1 LFGSKFFAEAEYGG
15 NGVNIQHANQNCE
28 NSSASKEWTRWTD
41 EMVNQVADEMADEVA
56 NEMADE
62 MADDMADEVADE
74 QLSLAEL
81 QGEAKTGGCCNM
93 AIK

>member
-1 LFGSKFFAEAEYGG
+1 
-15 NGVNIQHANQNCE
+15 
-28 NSSASKEWTRWTD
+28 
-41 EMVNQVADEMADEVA
+41 MVNQVADEMADEVA

-93 AIK
+93 AKK

>member
-1 LFGSKFFAEAEYGG
+1 MFGSKFFAEAEYGG

-56 NEMADE
+56 
-62 MADDMADEVADE
+62 DDMADEVTDE
-74 QLSLAEL
+74 QLSLVEL

>member
-41 EMVNQVADEMADEVA
+41 EMVNQVADDMADEVA

-62 MADDMADEVADE
+62 MADEVADE